1 MSRPVTSVVLLAA
14 LGPLLLWL
22 APTAPPRAPI
32 VAGAAAPIG
41 VMAGVAL
48 FVCLSRGRPRVL
60 LTRLALVTALVVAA
74 AGTSEE
80 AIWRAFALGRL
91 APVLGAWTAIAVTT
105 AAFAVTH
112 LPALRVRGAAAQL
125 ATGLVFG
132 VLFTLT
138 GSLFACALA
147 HATYNVLA
155 VLGRHV
161 LPANAAF
168 SLRRVEK
175 RLGRRTILSSID
187 LCVERGT
194 LVSLLGP
201 NGAGKTTL
209 VSLLLGLRRPTVG
222 DVRVFGGDPRDWRA
236 RRRLGATPQEMGFPP
251 TLRVSEVLDI
261 AGGRGGIEAFG
272 LQDVL
277 RRQTGALSG
286 GQRRRL
292 ALAIAFARS
301 PDLVVLDEPTTGLD
315 VEARRAAWGAIRS
328 FAAGGGTVLLTT
340 HHLEEARV
348 LSDRVVVL
356 AEGRIVA
363 DGSPAAL
370 EACAG
375 ADLETAFLRLV
386 RA

>member
-209 VSLLLGLRRPTVG
+209 VSLLLGLRRPTAG

>member
-138 GSLFACALA
+138 GSLFACAFA

-209 VSLLLGLRRPTVG
+209 VSLLLGLRRPTAG
-222 DVRVFGGDPRDWRA
+222 NVRVFGGDPRDWRA